1 MLYSQTELAEI
12 VSTRIAHDIGGNIG
26 ALGSALELIAGNNNE
41 LDEDTLKIITA
52 AANTL
57 KARQRF
63 LRIAFGLNSKSTG
76 ADELKSICND
86 YLATLGNPST
96 PIKLQIS
103 SISPD
108 IAKLVFL
115 GVMSAAD
122 VCMRGGSVSIDLNKT
137 NMIIAVKSDYK
148 LITNK
153 IAMYQDIIDG
163 KKPEEYISQ
172 YIQFI
177 YLREIIGTE
186 VPMKI
191 SASENEMTLTIG

>member
-1 MLYSQTELAEI
+1 MLYSHTELVEI

-52 AANTL
+52 ATSTL

-63 LRIAFGLNSKSTG
+63 LRIAFGLNSKATN

-86 YLATLGNPST
+86 YLKTLGNPAT
-96 PIKLQIS
+96 PIELKIN

-115 GVMSAAD
+115 SVMSAAD
-122 VCMRGGSVSIDLNKT
+122 VCMRGGQISIDLNKE
-137 NMIIAVKSDYK
+137 NMIINVKSNSK
-148 LITNK
+148 LIAAK
-153 IAMYQDIIDG
+153 IDVYRDIIDG
-163 KKPEEYISQ
+163 KKPDEYISQ

-177 YLREIIGTE
+177 FLREILGVD
-186 VPMKI
+186 VPMKLM
-191 SASENEMTLTIG
+191 STENEMTLIIG

>member
-1 MLYSQTELAEI
+1 MLYSHTELVEI

-52 AANTL
+52 ATATL

-63 LRIAFGLNSKSTG
+63 LRIAFGLNSKATD

-86 YLATLGNPST
+86 YLKTLGNPAT
-96 PIKLQIS
+96 PIELKIN

-115 GVMSAAD
+115 SIMSAAD
-122 VCMRGGSVSIDLNKT
+122 VCMRGGQISIDLNKD
-137 NMIIAVKSDYK
+137 NMIINVKSDSK
-148 LITNK
+148 LIAGK
-153 IAMYQDIIDG
+153 IAVYRDIING

-177 YLREIIGTE
+177 FLREILGTD
-186 VPMKI
+186 VPMKLT
-191 SASENEMTLTIG
+191 SSENEMTLIIG

>member
-1 MLYSQTELAEI
+1 MLYSHTELVEI

-52 AANTL
+52 ATSTL

-63 LRIAFGLNSKSTG
+63 LRIAFGLNSKATN

-86 YLATLGNPST
+86 YLKTLGNPAT
-96 PIKLQIS
+96 PIELKIN

-115 GVMSAAD
+115 SVMSAAD
-122 VCMRGGSVSIDLNKT
+122 VCMRGGQISIDLNKE
-137 NMIIAVKSDYK
+137 NMIINVKSNSK
-148 LITNK
+148 LIAAK
-153 IAMYQDIIDG
+153 IDVYRDIIDG
-163 KKPEEYISQ
+163 KKPDEYISQ

-177 YLREIIGTE
+177 FLREILGVD
-186 VPMKI
+186 VPMKLM
-191 SASENEMTLTIG
+191 STENEMT

>member
-1 MLYSQTELAEI
+1 MLYSHTELVEI

-52 AANTL
+52 ATATL

-63 LRIAFGLNSKSTG
+63 LRIAFGLNSKATD

-86 YLATLGNPST
+86 YLKTLGNPAT
-96 PIKLQIS
+96 PIELKIN

-115 GVMSAAD
+115 SVMSAAD
-122 VCMRGGSVSIDLNKT
+122 VCMRGGQISIDLNKD
-137 NMIIAVKSDYK
+137 NMIINVKSDSK
-148 LITNK
+148 LIAGK
-153 IAMYQDIIDG
+153 IAVYRDIING

-177 YLREIIGTE
+177 FLREILGAD
-186 VPMKI
+186 VPMKLT
-191 SASENEMTLTIG
+191 SSENEMTLIIG